1 MKTIKYI
8 PFQHIHP
15 PLKQRMIEEFRRF
28 YDDQFYILGSGLK
41 KFEEEY
47 AEFNEVK
54 HAIGIGNGYDALWIA
69 LKCLGIGKSDE
80 VIVPAHTFIATAL
93 AVLNVGAKPV
103 LGDVDEN
110 TFTLSP
116 KTTEDLITE
125 KTKAIIPV
133 HLYGNVA
140 DMGPLMEI
148 AQKNSLFL
156 IEDNAQAQDARYQG
170 KPTGSMGIM
179 NATSFYPGKNIGAFG
194 DGGMVTTNSDELA
207 EKARMIRNYGKD
219 ETGIFAVPGINS
231 RLDELQARLL
241 SVKLP
246 HLRRWNEERMEIA
259 ALYEK
264 YLKNIDEIQLQATS
278 ENGTNVR
285 HIFPVVTSRRDELKK
300 WLQTHGIQTGI
311 HYDTPIHLH
320 PALSFLGHK
329 KGQFPIAEKV
339 CDQELSLP
347 NFPGLTEEDI
357 KYVCEKIEA
366 FFAGN

>member
-1 MKTIKYI
+1 
-8 PFQHIHP
+8 
-15 PLKQRMIEEFRRF
+15 
-28 YDDQFYILGSGLK
+28 
-41 KFEEEY
+41 
-47 AEFNEVK
+47 
-54 HAIGIGNGYDALWIA
+54 
-69 LKCLGIGKSDE
+69 
-80 VIVPAHTFIATAL
+80 
-93 AVLNVGAKPV
+93 
-103 LGDVDEN
+103 
-110 TFTLSP
+110 
-116 KTTEDLITE
+116 
-125 KTKAIIPV
+125 
-133 HLYGNVA
+133 
-140 DMGPLMEI
+140 
-148 AQKNSLFL
+148 
-156 IEDNAQAQDARYQG
+156 
-170 KPTGSMGIM
+170 M

-259 ALYEK
+259 TLYEK